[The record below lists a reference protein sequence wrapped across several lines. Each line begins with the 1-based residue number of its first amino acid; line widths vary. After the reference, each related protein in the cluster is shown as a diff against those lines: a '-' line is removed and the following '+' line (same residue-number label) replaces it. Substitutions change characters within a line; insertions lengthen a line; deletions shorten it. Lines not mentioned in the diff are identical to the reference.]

1 MSLVV
6 IFRDDI
12 YKRRMTRHALDF
24 VEYAVIPLWD
34 IDTAARVNVT

>member
-12 YKRRMTRHALDF
+12 HERGMMRHALDF
-24 VEYAVIPLWD
+24 VEHTVIPLWD
-34 IDTAARVNVT
+34 IDAYARANVT